1 MRSLIR
7 LPLCA
12 LLAASVSSCGDSPS
26 GNATNPDAAAVGG
39 STLPTDPSSGGAC
52 PTGEEPL
59 EELTKCAEAGDPEAQ
74 NYLGVR
80 YADGVSVPE
89 NDKTAVFWYRKA
101 AEQGHAMAQHNLGLQ
116 YSMGEGVD
124 QNFSEALEWFRK
136 SAEQGAPHGQY
147 ELGMAFDLG
156 RGTREDDAK
165 AVEWY
170 RKAADQ
176 GLDIAQKELGVMYQE
191 GTGVSK
197 NLIQA
202 FKWYSLAAGQGHEE
216 AKQLRETLKTALSPA
231 QISEGQALA
240 TEWKP
245 QR

>member
-1 MRSLIR
+1 MPFLMRLA
-7 LPLCA
+7 LCA
-12 LLAASVSSCGDSPS
+12 LLGGTVSSCGGSSSETATVSKVPTEPS
-26 GNATNPDAAAVGG
+26 R
-39 STLPTDPSSGGAC
+39 GGAC
-52 PTGEEPL
+52 DWDAPL
-59 EELTKCAEAGDPEAQ
+59 EELTKCAEEGDPAAQ
-74 NYLGVR
+74 NYLGLR
-80 YADGVSVPE
+80 YADGDSVPE

-101 AEQGHAMAQHNLGLQ
+101 AEQGLAIAQHNLGIQ
-116 YSMGEGVD
+116 YVVGEGVD

-136 SAEQGAPHGQY
+136 SAEQGEPYGQY
-147 ELGMAFDLG
+147 QLGMAFDLG
-156 RGTREDDAK
+156 QGTIEDDAK

-202 FKWYSLAAGQGHEE
+202 YKWYSLAAGQGHEE
-216 AKQLRETLKTALSPA
+216 SIKLREALKEALSPA

-245 QR
+245 QQ